1 MSRRLAPLSAA
12 DVRRCL
18 VAAVELSG
26 GQDAWASRNGL
37 TQSYVANL
45 IAGKRSPGARA
56 LAALGLRERPATY
69 EPVREDRS

>member
-18 VAAVELSG
+18 TAAVELSG
-26 GQDAWASRNGL
+26 GQDAWATRHGL
-37 TQSYVANL
+37 TQSYVAKL
-45 IAGKRSPGARA
+45 LAGKRQPGERA

-69 EPVREDRS
+69 EPIRGPQS